1 MRLVFDID
9 EFNYIMSR
17 VFKAT
22 PRKSTLPVLEYAE
35 FIIEGSNAHIRAT
48 DQDVMIKATISVDAE
63 RDCSFL
69 MHRETMGL
77 INTIKTDKLTIDFN
91 EENSRMTIKTATGGH
106 KFATIDAQE
115 YLAERD
121 VNGDSVG
128 PFVIT
133 EKQKKNLTDVLTI
146 ACSTDE
152 YRPAM
157 TGVYLEFTNDK
168 LKMTST
174 DSFRLVHF
182 EDDEIFDHMAAFI
195 LPVATV
201 DLLKMFDGDVKVIA
215 YFADGKV
222 KEVMFF
228 DNNLSMLSRVIDEQ
242 FPAYNSVIPNDH
254 QFATMYPKDL
264 NDVLT
269 RMKYSI
275 DTSSN
280 QVVFNLDANEQKFMI
295 SAANIEAG
303 KEGNE
308 VIEVSEATNGIRIGF
323 NHVYLTQF
331 VARWQHSKKV
341 VMKFSEPSR
350 AICFYPETEEGEY
363 RMYLLMPVKV

>member
-1 MRLVFDID
+1 MKLIFDID

-48 DQDVMIKATISVDAE
+48 DQDVLVKATIAVEAE
-63 RDCSFL
+63 HDCSFL
-69 MHRETMGL
+69 MHREVMGL
-77 INTIKTDKLTIDFN
+77 INTIKTDDLTIDFD
-91 EENSRMTIKTATGGH
+91 EDNSRITIKTATGGH
-106 KFATIDAQE
+106 KFATIDAGE
-115 YLAERD
+115 YLAERE
-121 VNGDSVG
+121 VNGDPVG

-133 EKQKKNLTDVLTI
+133 EQQKKNLTEILTI

-157 TGVYLEFTNDK
+157 TGVFVEFTNDK

-174 DSFRLVHF
+174 DSFRMVHF
-182 EDDEIFDHMAAFI
+182 EDDAEFEHQSAFI

-201 DLLKMFDGDVKVIA
+201 DLLKMFDGDVQVIA
-215 YFADGKV
+215 YKTDGKI

-228 DNNLSMLSRVIDEQ
+228 DNNISMLSRVIDEQ
-242 FPAYNSVIPNDH
+242 FPAYNSVIPDD
-254 QFATMYPKDL
+254 QRFATMDPKDL
-264 NDVLT
+264 HDVLS

-275 DTSSN
+275 DVSN
-280 QVVFNLDANEQKFMI
+280 QVVLQVDAEEQKCMI

-308 VIEVSEATNGIRIGF
+308 VIDLSNATDDTRIGF
-323 NHVYLTQF
+323 NHAFLSQF
-331 VARWQHSKKV
+331 VARWQHSGKV

-350 AICFYPETEEGEY
+350 PIVFYPETAEGEY
-363 RMYLLMPVKV
+363 RLYLLMPVKV

>member
-1 MRLVFDID
+1 MKMVFDTH
-9 EFNYIMSR
+9 EFIYIMSR

-22 PRKSTLPVLEYAE
+22 PKKSTLPVLEYAE
-35 FIIEGSNAHIRAT
+35 FIITDNSAHIRAT
-48 DQDVMIKATISVDAE
+48 DQDVMIKATIIVDAE

-77 INTIKTDKLTIDFN
+77 INTIKTEQLTIDFN
-91 EENSRMTIKTATGGH
+91 EENNRMTIKTATGGH
-106 KFATIDAQE
+106 KFATLNAEE

-121 VNGDSVG
+121 ANGDSVG

-133 EKQKKNLTDVLTI
+133 EQQKKNLTDVLSI

-157 TGVYLEFTNDK
+157 TGVFLEFTNDK

-182 EDDEIFDHMAAFI
+182 EDDVNFDHQAAFI
-195 LPVATV
+195 LPVATI
-201 DLLKMFDGDVKVIA
+201 DLLKMFDGDVNVIV
-215 YFADGKV
+215 YQADGKI
-222 KEVMFF
+222 KEVMFS
-228 DNNLSMLSRVIDEQ
+228 DNNISMLSRVIDEQ
-242 FPAYNSVIPNDH
+242 FPAYNSVIPDD
-254 QFATMYPKDL
+254 QRFATMYPKDL
-264 NDVLT
+264 SDVLT

-280 QVVFNLDANEQKFMI
+280 QVVIDIDANEQKCMI

-308 VIEVSEATNGIRIGF
+308 VIDISEATDDTRIGF

-331 VARWQHSKKV
+331 VAKWQNSRKV
-341 VMKFSEPSR
+341 VMKFSEPGR
-350 AICFYPETEEGEY
+350 AICFYPETEDGEY
-363 RMYLLMPVKV
+363 RLFLLMPVKV